1 MVVFCLYSSLD
12 GCEERSLRCRHVA
25 SLRSGAL
32 AYWVELGRAEPAA
45 VAALGASGD
54 LKPLLA
60 RLARVVELG
69 SSDQAT

>member
-1 MVVFCLYSSLD
+1 MLPHLGLVRLHTGSSWAGPSQRPLP
-12 GCEERSLRCRHVA
+12 H
-25 SLRSGAL
+25 
-32 AYWVELGRAEPAA
+32 LG
-45 VAALGASGD
+45 LGASGD